1 MCEVNTGILR
11 SDVYYDPLAKEPVW
25 IEAKIVERI
34 NEQGFKFFNQNVFTM
49 YLQALFRRVR
59 KFVVQCDKAVYQD
72 FIGK

>member
-49 YLQALFRRVR
+49 YLQALL
-59 KFVVQCDKAVYQD
+59 
-72 FIGK
+72 IGEWENL